1 MKKLLIL
8 LVFSSVS
15 MVFAGDVYFIK
26 PVEGDSADGT
36 LTIQIEAPR
45 GNVNSVR
52 VWIEQDFGRERVV
65 WRGKLTKNNNF
76 TTTVDVS
83 KYEKGKYEIQAE
95 YYIGREDYDGDVT
108 FWVD

>member
-1 MKKLLIL
+1 MKKLL
-8 LVFSSVS
+8 VFFVL
-15 MVFAGDVYFIK
+15 FASTAFAEDVYFVK
-26 PVEGDSADGT
+26 PLEGDSANGR

-45 GNVNSVR
+45 GNVDSVR

-83 KYEKGKYEIQAE
+83 KYEKGKYEIKAE